1 MQTIPNFYIQQSAY
15 SPIHL
20 KLGLPAS
27 FDYAH
32 THSSSLAQI
41 IWSILYYED
50 ELRNYIVTIK
60 KYQISWEKYF
70 GRNILSYIGGSISTS
85 KSENFCV
92 FKNSDSFNISL
103 SFRTFDS
110 SVHFFKLALILSGI
124 SGYERKA

>member
-70 GRNILSYIGGSISTS
+70 GRNIFFS
-85 KSENFCV
+85 
-92 FKNSDSFNISL
+92 
-103 SFRTFDS
+103 S
-110 SVHFFKLALILSGI
+110 SVSKFLSPIILQPIFLYILLHKVYLSSSLTNLSQKTRKLS
-124 SGYERKA
+124 